1 MSEVN
6 FAELEEK
13 YGKEL
18 AERIRREIEICEQFG
33 HEYEIWMK
41 RGLGAID
48 KIFFSTSGDTVI
60 FEVNAE
66 KQIIIDKHRFT
77 RADCEKSLE
86 AMDRLW
92 EREINCSSTSTRS

>member
-1 MSEVN
+1 MSAVN
-6 FAELEEK
+6 LAELEEK
-13 YGKEL
+13 YGETVV
-18 AERIRREIEICEQFG
+18 AEIIRRIKICEENGYHYDF
-33 HEYEIWMK
+33 WVD
-41 RGLGAID
+41 RGWVID

-66 KQIIIDKHRFT
+66 KQIIIDIHRFT

-92 EREINCSSTSTRS
+92 ERDINCSSTSIPS